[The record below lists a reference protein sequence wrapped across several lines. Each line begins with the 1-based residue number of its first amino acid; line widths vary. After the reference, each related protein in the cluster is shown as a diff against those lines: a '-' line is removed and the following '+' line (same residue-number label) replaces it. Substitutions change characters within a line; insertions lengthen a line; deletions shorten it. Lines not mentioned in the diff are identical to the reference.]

1 MSSRGRTRA
10 ALAAAVRGRPSSGFR
25 ASGILLVGVLAN
37 IAGSYAYNLFCI
49 RWLGT
54 QGYGDV
60 AALTAIATI
69 ALLPLLGVQ
78 AALAR
83 EVAAFQA
90 TGNAIANAALLRLT
104 ARRTLFLA
112 GAATF
117 VLLAASPLIQ
127 AGLNIE
133 SLASV
138 IAMALVVGTGTP
150 LPITQGFLQGLER
163 FSRIAFALVVYGFG
177 RPIIALP
184 LVLGGLGVAGA
195 LSAAAVAG
203 LIATAIALIGL
214 RDLMSRPT
222 EQPVDLLLEG
232 FTPVILGLLAFSAL
246 TNADVIAAKV
256 FLSEDAAG
264 TYAAASLVGKLA
276 ALVPAGAIA
285 PVLLP
290 RAMSRI
296 ERGEDPSRLVAAAV
310 FAAATF
316 GVLLTLALLAVPE
329 SLVIWAF
336 GEQFGAA
343 RDLLAPCAAVM
354 TLYGVINVNL
364 TFSFALRDHWLV
376 TLMLFAVV
384 GDILLLGIFNG
395 SAYQILGSTAA
406 AGIAVIALHELRSPA
421 ATWRLLRT

>member
-10 ALAAAVRGRPSSGFR
+10 ALVAAVRGRPSSGFR

-90 TGNAIANAALLRLT
+90 TGNALANAALLRLT
-104 ARRTLFLA
+104 ARRTLFLTA
-112 GAATF
+112 AATF

-163 FSRIAFALVVYGFG
+163 FSRIAFALVVT
-177 RPIIALP
+177 AS
-184 LVLGGLGVAGA
+184 AG
-195 LSAAAVAG
+195 
-203 LIATAIALIGL
+203 
-214 RDLMSRPT
+214 P
-222 EQPVDLLLEG
+222 
-232 FTPVILGLLAFSAL
+232 
-246 TNADVIAAKV
+246 
-256 FLSEDAAG
+256 
-264 TYAAASLVGKLA
+264 
-276 ALVPAGAIA
+276 
-285 PVLLP
+285 
-290 RAMSRI
+290 
-296 ERGEDPSRLVAAAV
+296 
-310 FAAATF
+310 
-316 GVLLTLALLAVPE
+316 
-329 SLVIWAF
+329 
-336 GEQFGAA
+336 
-343 RDLLAPCAAVM
+343 
-354 TLYGVINVNL
+354 
-364 TFSFALRDHWLV
+364 
-376 TLMLFAVV
+376 
-384 GDILLLGIFNG
+384 
-395 SAYQILGSTAA
+395 
-406 AGIAVIALHELRSPA
+406 
-421 ATWRLLRT
+421 